1 MMDVLRRSISG
12 WVGKVVLGLM
22 LGIFAVAWT
31 IADGFSGRTSPNTV
45 LTAGGTTVTLQD
57 YQLAYQQSLASVAQ
71 QLQRRP
77 TPEEAQAFGVDQNAL
92 SQLATG
98 AVLDEQ
104 GRLLGL
110 GLSES
115 GLLRLIAEDPS
126 FQDGSGNFSRTAF
139 SNVMRSAGLTEAAYL
154 ERLGDTALRTQLID
168 AVADGVGAPRVLAAA
183 IGLYAGE
190 RRTVSYVNLQPQ
202 DATALPDPSADEL
215 EDFFMS
221 RGSTYAAPEYRSFSY
236 VDLTPQSAADTSAIT
251 DEEIAA
257 DYEASQQ
264 RFTTPE
270 RRRIQQ
276 IVFPDQAAA
285 EAASSELQGGA
296 DFDAV
301 AQSTGRSVVDLGLQ
315 ARDEIADGA
324 IADAAFALDQGAVS
338 APVAGVFG
346 PAILRVTEIVPQSVQ
361 PLDEVRDQL
370 REELA
375 LDAADE
381 RVSDAYNAFEDARA
395 SGATLDEAAAQA
407 GLTSV
412 TVDNVAADG
421 SVAEGEAPVL
431 PAAAQLLAGVFDT
444 EPGFDNPPINYGS
457 NSFLFYDVNE
467 IVPARDRP
475 LDEVRDEVVA
485 DWKED
490 EAQRLLEE
498 RANALRERVEGGEA
512 LEAVA
517 EAEGLE
523 VQLAAAITRSTGMG
537 PLGEAAL
544 RTAFS
549 GPSGLIAVAPSAAP
563 GGWTLLRVDEVAP
576 PADPMSSVPQGQDT
590 QLIGALRNDILQS
603 YVELLQQE
611 IPVSYNAAAVQ
622 AAQGQLP

>member
-22 LGIFAVAWT
+22 LGVFAVAWT

-202 DATALPDPSADEL
+202 DAATLPDPSADEL

-221 RGSTYAAPEYRSFSY
+221 QGSTYAAPEYRSFSY

-257 DYEASQQ
+257 DYEANQQ

-285 EAASSELQGGA
+285 EAASAELRGGS
-296 DFDAV
+296 DFEAV

-315 ARDEIADGA
+315 ARDDIADQA
-324 IADAAFALDQGAVS
+324 IADAAFSLDQGAVS
-338 APVAGVFG
+338 DPVAGVFG

-361 PLDEVRDQL
+361 PLEEVRDQL

-395 SGATLDEAAAQA
+395 SGSTIDEAAAQA

-475 LDEVRDEVVA
+475 LDEVRDQVVA

-498 RANALRERVEGGEA
+498 RADALRERVEGGES

-523 VQLAAAITRSTGMG
+523 VQLAAAITRATGMG
-537 PLGEAAL
+537 PLGEASL

-549 GPSGLIAVAPSAAP
+549 GPSGLVAVAPSAAP

-576 PADPMSSVPQGQDT
+576 PADPMSSVPQGQDA
-590 QLIGALRNDILQS
+590 QLVGALRNDLLQS

-622 AAQGQLP
+622 AAQGQLQ